1 MENMLKSCESQ
12 YMYRESEYQKH
23 VCQFPLTIVKKKK
36 SFDEEQLDDE
46 TD

>member
-1 MENMLKSCESQ
+1 MLKSCESQ

-23 VCQFPLTIVKKKK
+23 VRQFPLTIVKKA
-36 SFDEEQLDDE
+36 FDEEQLDDE

>member
-1 MENMLKSCESQ
+1 
-12 YMYRESEYQKH
+12 MYRESEYQKH

-36 SFDEEQLDDE
+36 KKSNEEQLDDE